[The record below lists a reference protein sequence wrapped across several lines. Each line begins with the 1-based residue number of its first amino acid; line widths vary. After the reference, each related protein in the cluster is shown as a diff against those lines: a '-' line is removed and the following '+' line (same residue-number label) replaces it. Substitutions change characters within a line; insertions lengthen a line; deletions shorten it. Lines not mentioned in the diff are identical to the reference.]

1 MKMNH
6 LSKEKVDE
14 ILQKIQSALADKEFD
29 PDEMEEIFKLSEV
42 EGEKFLECKA
52 NPLQKDK
59 VNFELD
65 AVKGVRFFDPFN
77 FFTGGIYK
85 DVDGW
90 SRWTL
95 ENLKE
100 PWT

>member
-6 LSKEKVDE
+6 LSKETVETLMDKIHEVIASNDYSAEAME
-14 ILQKIQSALADKEFD
+14 I
-29 PDEMEEIFKLSEV
+29 IFRLSEV
-42 EGEKFLECKA
+42 KGDLFLKCKENA
-52 NPLQKDK
+52 VQAQN

-65 AVKGVRFFDPFN
+65 KEKGIRFFDPFS

-90 SRWTL
+90 TRWTV

>member
-6 LSKEKVDE
+6 LSKETVDAIMEKVRDVIATE
-14 ILQKIQSALADKEFD
+14 DYSK
-29 PDEMEEIFKLSEV
+29 MEAVFALSEV
-42 EGEKFLECKA
+42 KGDVFLKCKE
-52 NPLQKDK
+52 NPIQAQN

-65 AVKGVRFFDPFN
+65 NEKGVRFLDPFS
-77 FFTGGIYK
+77 FYTGGIYK

-90 SRWTL
+90 TRWTI